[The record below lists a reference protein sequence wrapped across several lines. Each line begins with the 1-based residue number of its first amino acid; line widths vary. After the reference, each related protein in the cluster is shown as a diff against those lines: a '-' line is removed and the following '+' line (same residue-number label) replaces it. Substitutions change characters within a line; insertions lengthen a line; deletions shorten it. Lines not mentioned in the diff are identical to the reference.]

1 MSIIELKN
9 INFSF
14 KNQVIFEDAN
24 LIIDKPGF
32 YCLVG
37 KNGCGKTTLFNIL
50 TKNKKIQSGEIK
62 FVKDD
67 LISYCDANSS
77 LFLNL
82 SVHENL
88 NLVSDNEEY
97 LNELIKKFKIEK
109 LIDASPKH
117 LSEGERQRVAITR
130 TLLEDKEIMLLDE
143 VTSHIDDKTAS
154 IILSYL
160 KELSKTHIIIYATH
174 CKKEVF
180 KYADYSIKI
189 EDKKI
194 LLNEINEITNQ
205 IEYKNNN
212 NYYPKKLL
220 NKVISF
226 KLDYVFL
233 ILFSVLT
240 ALSLI
245 AVWLSILTPNKAFLD
260 VESYSKASQYSVI
273 DDYSMNIFDPTN
285 TTYSLGTNVDDF
297 SYQFVKKNSKF
308 KLGIKLYTFWKTNE
322 DNYQTQYYLFDNSL
336 DDYEIRCNKNC
347 YDELKERGIVTGSNF
362 KFKNVNANIEVID
375 GNFYYDIFVTN
386 EFTFK
391 KINIYNSTSVQTTDS
406 TQVHLISGR
415 MPENKDE
422 IVVANSEK
430 IFIEN
435 DTYTLDYSGISKTF
449 KVVGIYDTITSSP
462 YDTYPSVITTPDGRD
477 EWLEADIYEL
487 IYRGYIAYGNIKDL
501 TSDDVDYILSS
512 NMFIINDMMEESYN
526 TYTYFKSLGQTF
538 IRILVFVI
546 TFDILIVSYYISY
559 WFNSNIYKYDEL
571 YRLNKINLIKKKTII
586 SKILMNVILFIFSI
600 ILFLIVRKYIN
611 EFLLSKCF
619 TNYSIHKYNLT
630 FIKNNIL
637 FVLIPLILIIQT
649 VVSTIQLRRV
659 LYDRT

>member
-1 MSIIELKN
+1 MEFI
-9 INFSF
+9 
-14 KNQVIFEDAN
+14 V
-24 LIIDKPGF
+24 
-32 YCLVG
+32 
-37 KNGCGKTTLFNIL
+37 
-50 TKNKKIQSGEIK
+50 
-62 FVKDD
+62 
-67 LISYCDANSS
+67 
-77 LFLNL
+77 
-82 SVHENL
+82 
-88 NLVSDNEEY
+88 
-97 LNELIKKFKIEK
+97 
-109 LIDASPKH
+109 
-117 LSEGERQRVAITR
+117 
-130 TLLEDKEIMLLDE
+130 
-143 VTSHIDDKTAS
+143 
-154 IILSYL
+154 
-160 KELSKTHIIIYATH
+160 IIYATH

-233 ILFSVLT
+233 VLFCVLT

-297 SYQFVKKNSKF
+297 SYEFVKRNTKF

-322 DNYQTQYYLFDNSL
+322 DNYQTQYYLIDNSIA
-336 DDYEIRCNKNC
+336 DYEIKCNKNC

-422 IVVANSEK
+422 IAVANKEK

-487 IYRGYIAYGNIKDL
+487 IYRGYIAYGNTKDL

-526 TYTYFKSLGQTF
+526 TYTYLKSLGQTF

-619 TNYSIHKYNLT
+619 TNYSINKYDLT

-649 VVSTIQLRRV
+649 VVSTIQLRRI

>member
-1 MSIIELKN
+1 MSIIELKK

-14 KNQVIFEDAN
+14 ENQVIFDDAS

-32 YCLVG
+32 YFLVG

-50 TKNKKIQSGEIK
+50 TKNKEIQSGEIK
-62 FVKDD
+62 LIKDD

-88 NLVSDNEEY
+88 NIVSDNEEY
-97 LNELIKKFKIEK
+97 LNKLINKFKIEK
-109 LIDASPKH
+109 LIEASPKH

-154 IILSYL
+154 IILTYL
-160 KELSKTHIIIYATH
+160 KELSKTHVIIYATH
-174 CKKEVF
+174 CKKEVL
-180 KYADYSIKI
+180 KYADYTIKI

-194 LLNEINEITNQ
+194 LLSEINETTAQ
-205 IEYKNNN
+205 IEYKMNN

-233 ILFSVLT
+233 VLFSVLT

-245 AVWLSILTPNKAFLD
+245 AVWLSILTPNKTFLN
-260 VESYSKASQYSVI
+260 VESYSRTSKYSVI

-285 TTYSLGTNVDDF
+285 ITYSTGTNVDDF
-297 SYQFVKKNSKF
+297 SYEFVKRNPKF
-308 KLGIKLYTFWKTNE
+308 KLGFKLYSFYKTNE
-322 DNYQTQYYLFDNSL
+322 DNYQTQYYLIDNSL
-336 DDYEIRCNKNC
+336 ADYEIRCNKNC
-347 YDELKERGIVTGSNF
+347 YDELKERGIVAGT
-362 KFKNVNANIEVID
+362 KFKLRDVNANIEVLE
-375 GNFYYDIFVTN
+375 GNFYFDIFVTN

-391 KINIYNSTSVQTTDS
+391 KIEIYNSTSVQTTES

-422 IVVANSEK
+422 IAVANSEK

-435 DTYTLDYSGISKTF
+435 DTYTLDYSGISKTY
-449 KVVGIYDTITSSP
+449 KVVGIYDTIISSP
-462 YDTYPSVITTPDGRD
+462 YRTYPSVITTPDGRD
-477 EWLEADIYEL
+477 EWIEADIYEL
-487 IYRGYIAYGNIKDL
+487 IYQGYIAYGNTDDL

-538 IRILVFVI
+538 IRVLVFVL
-546 TFDILIVSYYISY
+546 TFDILIISYYISY

-571 YRLNKINLIKKKTII
+571 SRLNKINLIKKKTIV
-586 SKILMNVILFIFSI
+586 SKIFMNVMLFIFGI
-600 ILFLIVRKYIN
+600 ILFLIVRKYVN

-619 TNYSIHKYNLT
+619 TNYSINKYDLT
-630 FIKNNIL
+630 FINNNIL
-637 FVLIPLILIIQT
+637 FILMPIILLIQT
-649 VVSTIQLRRV
+649 VVSIIQLRRV